1 MFWKKKSIKKYTLYD
16 PEYSWTLNGISSL
29 YRTSERYQ
37 KRILFYK
44 NLMDESKITGI
55 NYDRYSEWKTTYN
68 KLIQHKYRIDKE
80 IEERLK
86 LIQL

>member
-1 MFWKKKSIKKYTLYD
+1 
-16 PEYSWTLNGISSL
+16 
-29 YRTSERYQ
+29 
-37 KRILFYK
+37 
-44 NLMDESKITGI
+44 MDESKITGI

-86 LIQL
+86 LIES